1 MVGLMPIAF
10 GILLIAGVGQAQ
22 IPTPCA
28 NAANFASRECCPTPT
43 NVGANAGA
51 CGSTLNRGA
60 CVNVPNP
67 YGDMVNRSD
76 ARQNWPRFY
85 FT

>member
-10 GILLIAGVGQAQ
+10 GILLIAEVGKAQ

-51 CGSTLNRGA
+51 CGSTLNH
-60 CVNVPNP
+60 VLTFQIH
-67 YGDMVNRSD
+67 MVT
-76 ARQNWPRFY
+76 W
-85 FT
+85 